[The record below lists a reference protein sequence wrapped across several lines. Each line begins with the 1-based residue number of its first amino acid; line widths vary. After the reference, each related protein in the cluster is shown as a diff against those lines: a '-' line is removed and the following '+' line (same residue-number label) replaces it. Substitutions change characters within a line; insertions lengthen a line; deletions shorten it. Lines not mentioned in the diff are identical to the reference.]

1 MRIDE
6 EILRLSRLL
15 ESLVLVERVPVRE
28 LERRLGLGSGTLG
41 RIFSGKIDL
50 KVRHVLL
57 VVEALGVKPMDFFEQ
72 AFKEV
77 PEGEEGQAGA
87 RLTAR
92 DESLRRRPWLRLQ
105 AEPKPATLTD
115 QDVRRVLVEL
125 LRQVGVGPRK
135 APRKP
140 PPPKGKKGPPQKG
153 R

>member
-28 LERRLGLGSGTLG
+28 LERRLDLGTGTLG
-41 RIFSGKIDL
+41 RIFNGRIDL

-57 VVEALGVKPMDFFEQ
+57 VLEALGVNPMDFFKQ

-77 PEGEEGQAGA
+77 PEGEERQAGV
-87 RLTAR
+87 R
-92 DESLRRRPWLRLQ
+92 
-105 AEPKPATLTD
+105 PKPVTLTD
-115 QDVRRVLVEL
+115 QDVSRILVEL
-125 LRQVGVGPRK
+125 LRQLGVGPRK

-140 PPPKGKKGPPQKG
+140 PPRKGKKGPTQKG